1 MAAWASWERARR
13 VADALPADDAGRTAM
28 RIAARAWLCGNA
40 FRVYADLSGGL
51 FEELRELCT
60 AAGDK
65 PSLAIG
71 MVGLMLEH
79 MRHGRVREASRL
91 ASETMALVESIGMPT
106 LTVEL
111 SLAAISTKLQAG
123 EMAEVLR
130 WSQTVI
136 ELADGDPAKGNVVF
150 GSPLAVALASRGTA
164 RWALGRAGWRDDF
177 DRALAMARGADP
189 MSHAVVI
196 AYAYGIAIPG
206 GVLLADDAALR
217 DIEEALEI
225 IERSSEDFALGLARC
240 ALGMALVHRESPAER
255 ERGLAVLGQVR
266 DMCLHGRFYQYSLA
280 SVDVYTARER
290 ARRGDRDGAIPQ
302 MRAAIDDLFRSG
314 QLWYCIAAT
323 AFLVETL
330 LERGAGDDVA
340 EAEAAIDRLAAAPDD
355 DGLVAREVWL
365 LRMRALLARA
375 HGDDAAYRDYRDR
388 YRAMATDAG
397 LRGTYEVGRG
407 DAVTAAAPSGVVTFL
422 FTDIE
427 GSTRRWESDADAMRA
442 ALLAH
447 DKVLRTAIE
456 AHDGFLFSHTGD
468 GVVAAFASPMSRRER
483 RDRRATGSCSCRCGW
498 VSQPVRPSC
507 ATGTTSGRC
516 STVRRG

>member
-1 MAAWASWERARR
+1 M
-13 VADALPADDAGRTAM
+13 P
-28 RIAARAWLCGNA
+28 II
-40 FRVYADLSGGL
+40 SGGL

-71 MVGLMLEH
+71 MAGLMLEH

-91 ASETMALVESIGMPT
+91 ASETMALVESISMPT

-111 SLAAISTKLQAG
+111 SLAAISTKLPVG

-164 RWALGRAGWRDDF
+164 RWALGRAGWREDY

-189 MSHAVVI
+189 MSHGLVI
-196 AYAYGIAIPG
+196 GYAYGIAIPG

-266 DMCLHGRFYQYSLA
+266 DMCLHGRFYSNFRPWTC
-280 SVDVYTARER
+280 SP
-290 ARRGDRDGAIPQ
+290 RG
-302 MRAAIDDLFRSG
+302 SG
-314 QLWYCIAAT
+314 PGAAT
-323 AFLVETL
+323 ATV
-330 LERGAGDDVA
+330 
-340 EAEAAIDRLAAAPDD
+340 P
-355 DGLVAREVWL
+355 
-365 LRMRALLARA
+365 
-375 HGDDAAYRDYRDR
+375 Y
-388 YRAMATDAG
+388 
-397 LRGTYEVGRG
+397 
-407 DAVTAAAPSGVVTFL
+407 P
-422 FTDIE
+422 
-427 GSTRRWESDADAMRA
+427 
-442 ALLAH
+442 
-447 DKVLRTAIE
+447 K
-456 AHDGFLFSHTGD
+456 
-468 GVVAAFASPMSRRER
+468 
-483 RDRRATGSCSCRCGW
+483 
-498 VSQPVRPSC
+498 C
-507 ATGTTSGRC
+507 AQR
-516 STVRRG
+516 